1 MKSMSERMMGYN
13 MVLVHGGSA
22 RYKLAMWGVR
32 LGVRMA
38 KYLPWHPGK
47 LGAWT
52 RGRELPQPAVPPS
65 APGGE
70 RTGDRE

>member
-1 MKSMSERMMGYN
+1 MGGP
-13 MVLVHGGSA
+13 L

-38 KYLPWHPGK
+38 KFLPWHPGK

-52 RGRELPQPAVPPS
+52 RGRELPKVPGPAF
-65 APGGE
+65 
-70 RTGDRE
+70 RTWWRKKKE